1 MIKKNVM
8 KPGDVVAI
16 IENGEIKKGILIKKV
31 YFRTDQVIVN
41 FNGTL
46 RKVLIKDL
54 AKVENNDVEEENDT
68 IEKEDDHKEIPE
80 QGLKSEISISLEDYE
95 EKTSKIIGKTLGSMG
110 ISGSEY
116 LPVVALIM
124 ATIVTELFKNEVDE

>member
-16 IENGEIKKGILIKKV
+16 IENGEIKKGIITKEF
-31 YFRTDQVIVN
+31 YFRSDQVIVN

-46 RKVLIKDL
+46 KKVLLKDL
-54 AKVENNDVEEENDT
+54 AKIENDTVEKESDT
-68 IEKEDDHKEIPE
+68 IEKENDCKETPKR
-80 QGLKSEISISLEDYE
+80 GLKPEISISRKDYE
-95 EKTSKIIGKTLGSMG
+95 EKTAEIIGKTLGSMG